1 MIMNLKYGF
10 KCKFHVI
17 LTYNSKLIR
26 TRLYRSLIRDQYEMQ
41 MILKLTSFK
50 GHVVQRKWLYFLTP
64 TLLNSCDQLNKTT

>member
-17 LTYNSKLIR
+17 LTCNPKLIR

-41 MILKLTSFK
+41 MILKLISFK
-50 GHVVQRKWLYFLTP
+50 GQVVRCKWLYFLIP
-64 TLLNSCDQLNKTT
+64 TLLNSYDQLNKTT